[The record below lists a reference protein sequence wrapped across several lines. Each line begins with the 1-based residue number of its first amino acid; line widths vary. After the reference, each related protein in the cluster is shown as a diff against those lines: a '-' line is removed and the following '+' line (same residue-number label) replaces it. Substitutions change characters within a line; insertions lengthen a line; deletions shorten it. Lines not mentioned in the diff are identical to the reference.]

1 MKYTVSINISKPLN
15 EVIALFDDQ
24 NNLKHSF
31 PNLEFTELISGTA
44 GQPGAI
50 TRMTFKNNNR
60 KIVLIEKILVRNYPD
75 EFTCSYDTK
84 GVHNIVRSSFKPCG
98 ENCTTYTSEQEF
110 KLRGFVSVIG
120 WLMPGAFKKESMK
133 HLTAFKNFAES
144 V

>member
-1 MKYTVSINISKPLN
+1 MKYSVSINISKPIN
-15 EVIALFDDQ
+15 EVIRLFDDP

-50 TRMTFKNNNR
+50 TRMTFKNKNR
-60 KIVLIEKILVRNYPD
+60 TIVLIEKILVRNYPD

-84 GVHNIVRSSFKPCG
+84 GVYNIVRSSFKSCG
-98 ENCTTYTSEQEF
+98 DNCTTCISEQEF
-110 KLRGFVSVIG
+110 RLSGFVKVIG

-133 HLTAFKNFAES
+133 HLIAFKNFAES